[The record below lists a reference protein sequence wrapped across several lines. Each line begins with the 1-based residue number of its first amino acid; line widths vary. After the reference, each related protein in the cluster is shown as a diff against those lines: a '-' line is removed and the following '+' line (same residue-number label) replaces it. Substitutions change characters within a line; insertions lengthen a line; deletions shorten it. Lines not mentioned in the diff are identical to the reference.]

1 MTSGF
6 SFARFPSIGRDAVAV
21 DGAAPD
27 RVAPLP
33 ARISRVALHGVD
45 NAVLAPFHDAYMVG
59 FPVPLPVKEDDL
71 SCLWRKA
78 AVLPLPSVLKPLRAV
93 DAACK
98 LGDNAAVDI
107 ATLVGTPRNEA
118 GTPFHTPVKTV
129 PTPVRLLRYLPAT
142 EPR

>member
-6 SFARFPSIGRDAVAV
+6 SFARFSSIGGDAVAI

-33 ARISRVALHGVD
+33 ARISRVALYGVD
-45 NAVLAPFHDAYMVG
+45 DAVLAPFHDAYMVG
-59 FPVPLPVKEDDL
+59 FPVTLPVKEDDL
-71 SCLWRKA
+71 SCFWRKA
-78 AVLPLPSVLKPLRAV
+78 AVLPLPSVLKPLGAV

-107 ATLVGTPRNEA
+107 NWCTPSPAIRSEA
-118 GTPFHTPVKTV
+118 
-129 PTPVRLLRYLPAT
+129 
-142 EPR
+142 

>member
-1 MTSGF
+1 
-6 SFARFPSIGRDAVAV
+6 
-21 DGAAPD
+21 
-27 RVAPLP
+27 
-33 ARISRVALHGVD
+33 
-45 NAVLAPFHDAYMVG
+45 MVG
-59 FPVPLPVKEDDL
+59 FPVTLPVKEDDL

-129 PTPVRLLRYLPAT
+129 PIQYGSPPALPTCDRATVTIALLIVAVHARRTTVYDGFLLCTQTRPAD
-142 EPR
+142 ELLAEG

>member
-27 RVAPLP
+27 RIAPLP

-45 NAVLAPFHDAYMVG
+45 DAVLAPFHDAYMVG
-59 FPVPLPVKEDDL
+59 FPVTLPVKEDDL
-71 SCLWRKA
+71 SCFWRKA
-78 AVLPLPSVLKPLRAV
+78 AVLPLPSVLKPLGAIYTSR
-93 DAACK
+93 K

-107 ATLVGTPRNEA
+107 AALVGTP
-118 GTPFHTPVKTV
+118 
-129 PTPVRLLRYLPAT
+129 
-142 EPR
+142 